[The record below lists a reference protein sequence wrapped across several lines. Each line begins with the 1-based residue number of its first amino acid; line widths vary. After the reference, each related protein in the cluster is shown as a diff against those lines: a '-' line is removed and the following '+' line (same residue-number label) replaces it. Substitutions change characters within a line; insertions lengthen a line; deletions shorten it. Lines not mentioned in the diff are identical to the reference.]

1 MADSAQKT
9 SASKPSPTR
18 RPSRR
23 KRFDV
28 IVVGGGPAGSTMS
41 WTLAKRGLNV
51 LVLDKAA
58 FPREKVCG
66 DFVEPRGLRIIDEMG
81 CLQKLEENDPLPI
94 SRVAMYLQSECR
106 YQGPIPFYGRH
117 DNLPPHGY
125 IIARY
130 DLDSTMLEAAERAG
144 AVVLQ
149 ETTAKEIRFQ
159 KERVV
164 IQAVRHGKSLEFS
177 APLLV
182 GADGCNSVVAKSVG
196 LHETDPRYIAVS
208 KRCYAEGAEL
218 GDGEAAFF
226 FDRDTFPGYAWMF
239 PMSPTRANIGVGI
252 LSEARNRY
260 NLSVPKLL
268 DQFVDQLREV
278 HPNCRNIEPSSRPIG
293 GIVKTYGGAGK
304 NYFDRGILIGDA
316 GCFVDPMTGEG
327 ITPAMESALLGAE
340 VLVAA
345 LEAKQFDAQFLSEY
359 HRSFR
364 DYFDPAMQM
373 LDLVAAM
380 MRNRHFA
387 DSWLSLV
394 GKGCEL
400 STKDEGFA
408 RVAGGTFGGMDVVP
422 IQIGMAVWV
431 KTMAAMGASG
441 LEAMQGLATG
451 DMGPVLG
458 MVRDGFDWQLSWWKS
473 VMDDPV
479 WHAGWWSDVM
489 GKWTRVASAMATR
502 DPRAYGVGSIA

>member
-1 MADSAQKT
+1 MADAK
-9 SASKPSPTR
+9 R
-18 RPSRR
+18 RPSGSKSSKVGRATRR

-41 WTLAKRGLNV
+41 WKLAKRGLNV

-66 DFVEPRGLRIIDEMG
+66 DFVEPRGLRILDEMG
-81 CLQKLEENDPLPI
+81 CLKKLEDRDPLPI

-117 DNLPPHGY
+117 DDLPPHGY

-130 DLDSTMLEAAERAG
+130 DLDSTMLEAAEQAG
-144 AVVLQ
+144 AVVFE
-149 ETTAKEIRFQ
+149 ETTAKEITFE

-164 IQAVRHGKSLEFS
+164 VGAVRHGNPLEFY

-196 LHETDPRYIAVS
+196 LNESDPRYIAVS
-208 KRCYAEGAEL
+208 KRCYAEGADL

-239 PMSPTRANIGVGI
+239 PMSTTRANIGVGI

-268 DQFVDQLREV
+268 DRFVQQLRDV
-278 HPNCRNIEPSSRPIG
+278 HPDCKNIEPSSRPIG

-345 LEAKQFDAQFLSEY
+345 LEAKQFDAEFLSEY

-364 DYFDPAMQM
+364 GYFDPAMQM
-373 LDLVAAM
+373 LDLVAAI

-387 DSWLSLV
+387 DSWLNLV

-400 STKDEGFA
+400 SAKDEGFA
-408 RVAGGTFGGMDVVP
+408 RLAGGTFGGMEVVP
-422 IQIGMAVWV
+422 VQIGMAVWL
-431 KTMAAMGASG
+431 KAITAIGTNG
-441 LEAMQGLATG
+441 LEAMQGFATG
-451 DMGPVLG
+451 NVGPALHLF
-458 MVRDGFDWQLSWWKS
+458 RDSFDWQLSWWKS

-479 WHAGWWSDVM
+479 WHAGWWSDVL
-489 GKWTRVASAMATR
+489 G
-502 DPRAYGVGSIA
+502 